1 MSEHIVSAFAEEL
14 SILGGKIAEMGG
26 LAEKQLIQSTD
37 ALASLNVDIAREV
50 IDSDQQLDDLEREV
64 EEHAILL
71 IARRQPVA
79 LDLREVMAAI
89 RLSTDLERI
98 GDLAK
103 NIAKRVIAIEGEH
116 PRKRLIHGIERM
128 SLLTMDQLKRVLDSY
143 SRMDISS
150 AVEVWHRDEEI
161 DAMYTSLFRE
171 LLTYMMEDPRAITSC
186 THLLFAAKNIERI
199 GDHATNMAETVHY
212 LVTGEPIGDERPKDD
227 QSSFTSAE
235 QLSPKE

>member
-1 MSEHIVSAFAEEL
+1 MSEHIVTAFAEEL
-14 SILGGKIAEMGG
+14 SILGSKIAQMGG
-26 LAEKQLIQSTD
+26 LAEKQLIQATD
-37 ALASLNVDIAREV
+37 ALASLNVDLAREV
-50 IDSDQQLDDLEREV
+50 IELDQQLDDLEREV

-103 NIAKRVIAIEGEH
+103 NIAKRVIAIEGAR

-128 SLLTMDQLKRVLDSY
+128 SLLAMEQLKRVLDSY
-143 SRMDISS
+143 SRMDVAGAI
-150 AVEVWHRDEEI
+150 EVWHRDEEI

-171 LLTYMMEDPRAITSC
+171 LLTYMMEDPRAITPC

-212 LVTGEPIGDERPKDD
+212 LVNGEPIGDERPKGDE
-227 QSSFTSAE
+227 SSFTSIDHLNPA
-235 QLSPKE
+235 K

>member
-14 SILGGKIAEMGG
+14 STLGAKISQMGG
-26 LAEKQLIQSTD
+26 LAEKQLIQSTK
-37 ALASLNVDIAREV
+37 ALGDMNVALAREV
-50 IDSDQQLDDLEREV
+50 IAADRQLDDLERDI

-89 RLSTDLERI
+89 RLSGDLERI

-103 NIAKRVIAIEGEH
+103 NISKRVIAIEGSAQQ
-116 PRKRLIHGIERM
+116 KRLIHGIERM
-128 SLLTMDQLKRVLDSY
+128 SVLAMDQLKRVLDSY
-143 SRMDISS
+143 SRKDVAGAI
-150 AVEVWHRDEEI
+150 EVWRRDEEI

-171 LLTYMMEDPRAITSC
+171 MLTDMMEDPRKITAC
-186 THLLFAAKNIERI
+186 THLLFVAKNIERI

-212 LVTGEPIGDERPKDD
+212 LATGEAISDERPKGD

-235 QLSPKE
+235 DLTK